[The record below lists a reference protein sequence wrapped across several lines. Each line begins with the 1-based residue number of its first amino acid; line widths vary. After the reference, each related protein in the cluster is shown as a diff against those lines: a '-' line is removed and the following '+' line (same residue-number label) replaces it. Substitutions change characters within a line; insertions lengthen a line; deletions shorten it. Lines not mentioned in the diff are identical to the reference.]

1 MMGPPGIFLVE
12 TKAWEGVYIG
22 FNDRWKRK
30 EGDKWVLC
38 KSPTQQNKYHK
49 IAFTKWLKGLNLDVK
64 MIPEDA
70 IIPVV
75 MMTKC
80 KWLKT
85 KDCSMPI
92 FKSGLELSL
101 YMRTMMKKGER
112 LTCEQIEAGPQAIE
126 EAEPVAMK
134 YKVEEIEVKK
144 IKERKECIRVK
155 GRREKEEQIRQL
167 YVYIGEMVSEVYKDK
182 LAEGWW
188 YFTKLLKI

>member
-1 MMGPPGIFLVE
+1 M
-12 TKAWEGVYIG
+12 
-22 FNDRWKRK
+22 
-30 EGDKWVLC
+30 LC